1 MGNRELSKMLT
12 AISSGSGHC
21 AGGPNGDC
29 VQSWA
34 RMSAPISP
42 PPERNSGGRLPP
54 SSRITA
60 LPPIFLA
67 ALVGAVSGDAVIFH
81 RERPRGRL
89 QGSAEDLA
97 RSLAILDD
105 SIERPRHPFAIEW
118 LMFEHQHRPVAVAQ
132 QFQGPRGPR
141 TLEVVLQSVFTRETV
156 KAGRRR
162 GLCDQAQR

>member
-1 MGNRELSKMLT
+1 MGAHERAHFAATRKKLR
-12 AISSGSGHC
+12 
-21 AGGPNGDC
+21 GP
-29 VQSWA
+29 A
-34 RMSAPISP
+34 APIVP
-42 PPERNSGGRLPP
+42 YHRA
-54 SSRITA
+54 SS
-60 LPPIFLA
+60 IFLA